1 VDLKPDATRFGM
13 NLPAFEN
20 VPGQHTRYTSA
31 DGRYREDFAEWR
43 LPNDAIAG
51 LTLSVAANGKP
62 FTDPP
67 MLGDIPKIWPEFNDM
82 HPSFGQPAS
91 AATDLGTIAYLRA
104 AIGTRACVLF
114 IQRWPAAEPRIA
126 TNGPATLSGFY
137 CNPPG
142 TLLPPDAALAVLRAV
157 VLRPPLK
164 QS

>member
-1 VDLKPDATRFGM
+1 VELKPNAARLGV

-20 VPGQHTRYTSA
+20 VPGRHTRYTSA
-31 DGRYREDFAEWR
+31 DNRYREDFAEWR

-67 MLGDIPKIWPEFNDM
+67 MPDDIPKIWPEFDDM
-82 HPSFGQPAS
+82 HPSFGKPAS
-91 AATDLGTIAYLRA
+91 AANDLGTIAYQRA

-114 IQRWPAAEPRIA
+114 IQRWSAAEPRIA
-126 TNGPATLSGFY
+126 TTGPATLSGFY

-142 TLLPPDAALAVLRAV
+142 TLLPPDAALAVLRALI
-157 VLRPPLK
+157 LRPPPK